1 MFEFSICKLSL
12 SLQFGHFFQ
21 MVQESLMIIYH
32 KTTST
37 IAWQKEVC
45 FSKLL
50 LREVLAFD
58 NQNNDWYPWSRTPPH
73 SNIGQRAR
81 SNIVTSGVKTSRE
94 RRQVILAGFSFL
106 AILLHLVTLVSS
118 VCLGGNVDR
127 AVQQNKSSSETIVFS
142 SQTLIVKT
150 CLTYFYVFVYV
161 VFNILFVW
169 RNIRS
174 VGAAHSSEL
183 VLAFLFLKLS
193 LVWVKVELV
202 ASIGCEYPG

>member
-1 MFEFSICKLSL
+1 LFEFSICKLSL

-94 RRQVILAGFSFL
+94 QRQNILAGLKLFS
-106 AILLHLVTLVSS
+106 HT
-118 VCLGGNVDR
+118 
-127 AVQQNKSSSETIVFS
+127 SSSRYPR
-142 SQTLIVKT
+142 LIRMPRRE
-150 CLTYFYVFVYV
+150 CWQSRPAEQV
-161 VFNILFVW
+161 VLGNNRLF
-169 RNIRS
+169 
-174 VGAAHSSEL
+174 
-183 VLAFLFLKLS
+183 
-193 LVWVKVELV
+193 
-202 ASIGCEYPG
+202 